1 MGVYT
6 FERIHINTWGPGEL
20 QKPQAVALTQNWGNA
35 VIATANR
42 LISSGE
48 ASGTLIV
55 ALSPL
60 GDAQNAFSV
69 TNAGVVAIGD
79 STNAGQLSV
88 IGPIIATGKVQG
100 DNVNNLIID
109 AGTQV
114 LVFQVA
120 GVQKGFIDVNG
131 LTMNNPIFLTSTS
144 KISSQSGTNLV
155 IDTLTTG
162 DSITLSNN
170 GTPVMQIANNR
181 VSVAQVLQPN
191 AATTSVAGSVAG
203 TVVFSAPIWGTGL
216 KVLIVEFNDYRSTGV
231 AAFNFPSSMTSGVF
245 ICGNIGNA
253 TFSLFS
259 GSSAQNVSIIKTL
272 GTRAAVGTND
282 VATSVHANS
291 FGFFNTSAG
300 QIQIGPT
307 GGALRATLAII
318 GA

>member
-1 MGVYT
+1 M
-6 FERIHINTWGPGEL
+6 
-20 QKPQAVALTQNWGNA
+20 TQ
-35 VIATANR
+35 TANR

-48 ASGTLIV
+48 TSGTLIV

-69 TNAGVVAIGD
+69 TNNGVVAIGD
-79 STNAGQLSV
+79 ATNSGQLSV
-88 IGPIIATGKVQG
+88 IGPIIATGKVIG
-100 DNVNNLIID
+100 DNINNLILD

-144 KISSQSGTNLV
+144 KLSSQSGTDV
-155 IDTLTTG
+155 IIDTLTTD
-162 DSITLSNN
+162 DSINLNN
-170 GTPVMQIANNR
+170 DGALVMQVANDH

-191 AATTSVAGSVAG
+191 AATTSVTGTVGG
-203 TVVFSAPIWGTGL
+203 TVVFSAPVWGTGL
-216 KVLIVEFNDYRSTGV
+216 KVLIVAFNGYHSAGV
-231 AAFNFPSSMTSGVF
+231 AAFNFPSSMTRGVF
-245 ICGNIGNA
+245 ICGNIGDA

-259 GSSAQNVSIIKTL
+259 GGSVQNVSIIKTL
-272 GTRAAVGTND
+272 GTRTALGTND
-282 VATSVHANS
+282 VATAVHANS
-291 FGFFNTSAG
+291 LGFFNTNAG

-307 GGALRATLAII
+307 GGGTLNATLAII

>member
-1 MGVYT
+1 M
-6 FERIHINTWGPGEL
+6 P
-20 QKPQAVALTQNWGNA
+20 LTA
-35 VIATANR
+35 DR
-42 LISSGE
+42 LVSSGE

-69 TNAGVVAIGD
+69 TNTGVVTIGD
-79 STNAGQLSV
+79 ATNAGQLSV
-88 IGPIIATGKVQG
+88 VGPIIATGKVQG
-100 DNVNNLIID
+100 NNTNNLILD

-131 LTMNNPIFLTSTS
+131 LTMNNPIFLASTS
-144 KISSQSGTNLV
+144 KLSSQPGTDLI

-162 DSITLSNN
+162 DSINLGNN
-170 GTPVMQIANNR
+170 GTLVMQIANNL

-191 AATTSVAGSVAG
+191 AATISEAGTVAG

-216 KVLIVEFNDYRSTGV
+216 KVLIVEFNGYHSTGV
-231 AAFNFPSSMTSGVF
+231 ASFNFPSSMTFGVF

-259 GSSAQNVSIIKTL
+259 GPSALNVGIIRTL
-272 GTRAAVGTND
+272 GTGAAAGTND
-282 VATSVHANS
+282 MATSVRANS
-291 FGFFNTSAG
+291 FGFFNRSAG
-300 QIQIGPT
+300 QIQIGPSS
-307 GGALRATLAII
+307 GALNTTLAII